1 MIIVSQIE
9 KGLFMNNLVFNSVAS
24 QLKTTI
30 YSIDQNSAVQPIKI
44 DTNGT
49 VYVTTDPGAPL
60 DVTIGTLPAV
70 TISGTPSVNIN
81 NDLTIGTLPAVTISG
96 TPSVNINNN
105 LTIGTLPAV
114 TISGTPSVN
123 ITNDLTIGTLPAVTI
138 SGTPSVKIEG
148 IASVAILNTV
158 TNTVPIVTAP
168 SFTLYS
174 ATLTAFTTTTTVFAN
189 TDTSKMRNATIFL
202 YNTGANS
209 LTAVLQYSP
218 ASGLTYINDTKYG
231 VFTIAASGNTYLELP
246 TYAQLTQV
254 SCTSASGTNLVA
266 YFNGQS

>member
-1 MIIVSQIE
+1 MMIVSQIE

-105 LTIGTLPAV
+105 
-114 TISGTPSVN
+114 
-123 ITNDLTIGTLPAVTI
+123 LTIGTLPAVTI